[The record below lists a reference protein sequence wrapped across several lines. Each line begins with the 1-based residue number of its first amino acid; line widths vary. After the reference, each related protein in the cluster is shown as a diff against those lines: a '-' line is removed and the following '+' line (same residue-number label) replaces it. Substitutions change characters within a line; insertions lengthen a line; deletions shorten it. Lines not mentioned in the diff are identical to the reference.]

1 MENMKSLADQLRE
14 ELGKPAAKNGK
25 QVSKSK
31 SKQEVS
37 PILQAI
43 MDYDNSNNK
52 SLVHTRF
59 NQEYTTLMAQF
70 KIATNIDTT
79 KLVAFAVK
87 YLFEKHPE
95 LKKAIT
101 QFMQNSTL

>member
-14 ELGKPAAKNGK
+14 ELGKPNVKKGRSE
-25 QVSKSK
+25 SKSK
-31 SKQEVS
+31 IKQEVS

-59 NQEYTTLMAQF
+59 NQEYVTLMSQF

-79 KLVAFAVK
+79 RLVAFAVK
-87 YLFEKHPE
+87 YLFEQHPE

-101 QFMQNSTL
+101 QFMQKTNL

>member
-14 ELGKPAAKNGK
+14 ELGKPGAGNTKKGM
-25 QVSKSK
+25 KSK
-31 SKQEVS
+31 PAHSV
-37 PILQAI
+37 PAILQAI
-43 MDYDNSNNK
+43 MDYDNSDHK
-52 SLVHTRF
+52 SMVHARF
-59 NQEYTTLMAQF
+59 TTDQVALMARF

-87 YLFEKHPE
+87 YLFDQHPE

-101 QFMQNSTL
+101 QFMQNSNL